1 MSEKKI
7 RVRAE
12 DGYQKKNLKDN
23 ELNEIPIKG
32 QEWEVT
38 KARFEELKVA
48 GKKYGVTFV
57 REVKHAEEKEP
68 EEEKE
73 IEEANE
79 EELKKAEE
87 DKIEKAVKTEPKKRN
102 AKK

>member
-12 DGYQKKNLKDN
+12 DGYQKKHLKDN

-38 KARFEELKVA
+38 KARFEELKAA

-68 EEEKE
+68 
-73 IEEANE
+73 EEANE

>member
-12 DGYQKKNLKDN
+12 DGYQKKHLKDN

-38 KARFEELKVA
+38 KARFEELKAA
-48 GKKYGVTFV
+48 GQKYGVTFV

-68 EEEKE
+68 
-73 IEEANE
+73 EEANE

>member
-12 DGYQKKNLKDN
+12 DGYQKKHLKDN

-38 KARFEELKVA
+38 KVPTILLTDGEEIYARCT
-48 GKKYGVTFV
+48 GYQ
-57 REVKHAEEKEP
+57 P
-68 EEEKE
+68 EEILELWLDAK
-73 IEEANE
+73 IEER
-79 EELKKAEE
+79 KA
-87 DKIEKAVKTEPKKRN
+87 
-102 AKK
+102 AKN